1 MMIERE
7 WLCLVRDAEVK
18 ARDKDIARE
27 VGTREREWGVM
38 GWEREVGD
46 GFVVG
51 LNIWSAVVDS
61 RNG

>member
-27 VGTREREWGVM
+27 VGTRERG
-38 GWEREVGD
+38 REVGD
-46 GFVVG
+46 GFVAEVQ
-51 LNIWSAVVDS
+51 WVDS